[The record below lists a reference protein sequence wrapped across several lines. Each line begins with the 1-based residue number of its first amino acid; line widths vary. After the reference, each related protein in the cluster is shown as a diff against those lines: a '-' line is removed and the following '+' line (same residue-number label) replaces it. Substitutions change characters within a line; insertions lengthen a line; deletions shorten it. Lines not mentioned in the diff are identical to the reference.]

1 VELAL
6 HKSFLPDLEFIWLDA
21 KSRPLREMNPALKG
35 QQAWPGKHN
44 SQSGKFPANDPIF
57 NYFI

>member
-21 KSRPLREMNPALKG
+21 KSRPLREMNPSLEGAASLAG
-35 QQAWPGKHN
+35 QAQ
-44 SQSGKFPANDPIF
+44 
-57 NYFI
+57 